1 MTHQQREMGTQRS
14 MPYFAQITQ
23 ITNEAFV
30 VRLDVLEMN
39 RSKRRQYDI
48 REINKPNAEEL
59 ERLTIPR
66 KSLFGTKQVY
76 FDDDGHGEK
85 LALGVFDRN
94 KENPQLLSNIIH
106 IVAHPSNAEYPP
118 TQYKPKAVDVSSIK
132 KVLDEEHQTV
142 HLYWNVPALSL
153 GDIEYKIIYNPNDDE
168 KDNAADVKDDI
179 VHVLPHSIP
188 LELLPIQI
196 QIITMC
202 KFDKATFY
210 SEPSDTID
218 IGNLSKS
225 KPHTETTEVHHRE
238 SAPLIPDQTNPTA
251 PSVPE
256 IGWDVMPHYFMQ
268 IVSVDEDEFSIKLIP
283 NKLDAKKRKF
293 VIRDWIQSDV
303 KKQIKINKNKES
315 GTTDIRIDDDHAD
328 VYQLALFH
336 EKHNDQRIP
345 NSNQIQFT
353 ILKDKNQY
361 PPANT
366 TYKPNPIDLST
377 VLKVKD
383 EANHKVHAY
392 WSIPPKSFGDIA
404 YQIVHDKDDIKQEEH
419 VIQELPYTV
428 PWHSDAEPISFQVIT
443 VSMVQEMQY
452 KSDPSKTIVI
462 GENAA
467 DKTHG
472 LPKIPSVTPATLI
485 KSWDEYPNLLQV
497 LGVDDDTIKLRLSLK
512 PTSVPDKQQ
521 KYYIQSIGGD
531 QELYQKLVISK
542 KQSIIAQ
549 EVDAEPGIH
558 YELAVFL
565 DKKQI
570 SNAVKVQTSFETFN
584 PNDNNYT
591 PLPPSK
597 ETVQQYYD
605 ADRKNVLIMWSY
617 PQLTFGDDIKYK
629 IQRSDK
635 AETEAITQLPYTI
648 SLPFPATI
656 KLNVSNIAVINDK
669 EY

>member
-1 MTHQQREMGTQRS
+1 MSASSSLLATPKPEPNPRTTRRRVSSDEEEESDDDQNTIRKGWSKGDTVEVYSKRQQTWFKGTIIDIGHDQDGEFLSVQYVNTMKNKTTTKDLDRYAHREIRPIMKERTGKTNDILDVNVDELGIVDPEELLRRFEQQNNELRQLLQMEQMKHEFALMKADLEQDTARHRMQTTLNAKTLKLKGLELQVAQEVKPDMTHQQREMGTQRS

-30 VRLDVLEMN
+30 VRLDVVEMN

-48 REINKPNAEEL
+48 REINKPNADEL
-59 ERLTIPR
+59 ERITIPR

-85 LALGVFDRN
+85 YALGVFDRD

-132 KVLDEEHQTV
+132 KVLEQEHQTV
-142 HLYWNVPALSL
+142 YLYWNVPALSL

-225 KPHTETTEVHHRE
+225 KPHTETTEVHQFE

-315 GTTDIRIDDDHAD
+315 GTTDIRIDEDHAD
-328 VYQLALFH
+328 VYQL
-336 EKHNDQRIP
+336 
-345 NSNQIQFT
+345 
-353 ILKDKNQY
+353 
-361 PPANT
+361 
-366 TYKPNPIDLST
+366 
-377 VLKVKD
+377 
-383 EANHKVHAY
+383 
-392 WSIPPKSFGDIA
+392 
-404 YQIVHDKDDIKQEEH
+404 
-419 VIQELPYTV
+419 
-428 PWHSDAEPISFQVIT
+428 
-443 VSMVQEMQY
+443 
-452 KSDPSKTIVI
+452 
-462 GENAA
+462 
-467 DKTHG
+467 
-472 LPKIPSVTPATLI
+472 
-485 KSWDEYPNLLQV
+485 
-497 LGVDDDTIKLRLSLK
+497 
-512 PTSVPDKQQ
+512 
-521 KYYIQSIGGD
+521 
-531 QELYQKLVISK
+531 
-542 KQSIIAQ
+542 
-549 EVDAEPGIH
+549 
-558 YELAVFL
+558 
-565 DKKQI
+565 
-570 SNAVKVQTSFETFN
+570 
-584 PNDNNYT
+584 
-591 PLPPSK
+591 
-597 ETVQQYYD
+597 
-605 ADRKNVLIMWSY
+605 
-617 PQLTFGDDIKYK
+617 
-629 IQRSDK
+629 
-635 AETEAITQLPYTI
+635 
-648 SLPFPATI
+648 
-656 KLNVSNIAVINDK
+656 
-669 EY
+669 